1 MKRRWAAEKHA
12 FKHWSNKSELYW
24 LTGSAAKPFF
34 LKKKEIWEIPKYQ
47 QCCLTL
53 VLYGKESVSTC
64 FRSYNLR
71 KIPLKLV
78 VAGFTASNVWLKNWK
93 ARHKSEVNSESEI
106 LKGYELKDI
115 WNVDETGLAWREL
128 PDKMLSVL
136 VLSDVTVENMQRI

>member
-1 MKRRWAAEKHA
+1 MLQVLW
-12 FKHWSNKSELYW
+12 F
-24 LTGSAAKPFF
+24 
-34 LKKKEIWEIPKYQ
+34 KKKPW
-47 QCCLTL
+47 
-53 VLYGKESVSTC
+53 
-64 FRSYNLR
+64 

-93 ARHKSEVNSESEI
+93 ARRKSKLNSESEI

-115 WNVDETGLAWREL
+115 WNVDEAGLVWREL